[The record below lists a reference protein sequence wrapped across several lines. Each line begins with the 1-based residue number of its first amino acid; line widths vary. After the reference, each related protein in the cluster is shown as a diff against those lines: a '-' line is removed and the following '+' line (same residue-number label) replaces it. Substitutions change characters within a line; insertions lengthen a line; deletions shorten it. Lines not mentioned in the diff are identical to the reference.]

1 MVCVGPRK
9 ERDRVR
15 LDYGGM
21 ARPPGFF
28 GFIFVGNRQPL
39 VILSKGEMQ
48 LAVAS
53 VLLIPPQ
60 NPSSSLVGGKTKA
73 QRGVAACLEAPGEMF
88 QAQQNEKPTWLS
100 LLLRDQRP
108 GLWEL
113 LVPFPPAA
121 SSLPTSSASGLLPAL
136 HQELCTVSGPSPSL
150 EQPVGFC
157 CN

>member
-1 MVCVGPRK
+1 MVCVGPRR

-53 VLLIPPQ
+53 VLLIRPQ

-88 QAQQNEKPTWLS
+88 QAQQNEKPAWLS

-113 LVPFPPAA
+113 LVPLPPPLPPPFPPAVPRA
-121 SSLPTSSASGLLPAL
+121 CSLLSTKSSAQSQGPL
-136 HQELCTVSGPSPSL
+136 HH
-150 EQPVGFC
+150 
-157 CN
+157 